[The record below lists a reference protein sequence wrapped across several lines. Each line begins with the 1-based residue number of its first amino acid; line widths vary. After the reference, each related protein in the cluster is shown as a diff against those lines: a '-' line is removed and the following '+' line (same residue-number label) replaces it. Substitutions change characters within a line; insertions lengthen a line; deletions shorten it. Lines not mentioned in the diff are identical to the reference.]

1 VAVESA
7 SIARPL
13 SGWARGAREGARRYL
28 GVLAALILLV
38 IWLSST
44 QSAFFTS
51 GNILNI
57 LEASAALLAL
67 SVGATFVMLVGG
79 FDLSI
84 GGMLGLS
91 GVMLATLIQHGTP
104 TGLAIAIVIVGG
116 TLVGLVLN
124 GILIA
129 RAGLSFFVVTLATG
143 SLFTGIAEVKTQ
155 GNSLGLYTNSLIR
168 GIAVHT
174 VAGVPASVIIAAVVL
189 LTGMAVLHFTGFG
202 RQVFVVGGNRE
213 AARLAGISVSG
224 VQIATYAI
232 AAGCA
237 AIAGVLTT
245 GRLASAAP
253 DTGTGMELTAAAAVM
268 IGGTSLFGGS
278 GGLFGTLLGVL
289 FLGVLSNGLTLA
301 GISAFW
307 QGVVTGIV
315 LILAISVDRFVVKSA
330 ADRGQPQTSSQR
342 PTPRGGGPR

>member
-1 VAVESA
+1 MAVDTA
-7 SIARPL
+7 PIARPL
-13 SGWARGAREGARRYL
+13 SGWARGVRDGARRYL

-38 IWLSST
+38 IWLSAT

-51 GNILNI
+51 GNIVNI
-57 LEASAALLAL
+57 LQASAPLLAL

-91 GVMLATLIQHGTP
+91 GVMLATLIQSGIP
-104 TGLAIAIVIVGG
+104 TGLAIAIVVIGG

-129 RAGLSFFVVTLATG
+129 RTGLSFFVVTLGTG
-143 SLFTGIAEVKTQ
+143 SLFTGAAEVKTQ
-155 GNSLGLYTNSLIR
+155 GNTQGLYTNSLIHSI
-168 GIAVHT
+168 GTGT
-174 VAGVPASVIIAAVVL
+174 VAGVPVAVIIAAVVL
-189 LTGMAVLHFTGFG
+189 LVGMAVLHFTGFG

-213 AARLAGISVSG
+213 AARLAGISVIG
-224 VQIATYAI
+224 VEIAVYAI

-307 QGVVTGIV
+307 QDVVTGVV
-315 LILAISVDRFVVKSA
+315 LILAIAVDRFVVKSS
-330 ADRGQPQTSSQR
+330 ADRGPALASITK
-342 PTPRGGGPR
+342 T